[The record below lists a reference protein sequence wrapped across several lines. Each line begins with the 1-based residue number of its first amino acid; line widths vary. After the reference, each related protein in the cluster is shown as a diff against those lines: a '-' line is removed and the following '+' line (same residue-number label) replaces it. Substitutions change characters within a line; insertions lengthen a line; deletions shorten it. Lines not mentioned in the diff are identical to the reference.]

1 MKKNNLILLFIFTC
15 FSQLVLGQDAVLTA
29 TTSRTQVGVGEQF
42 QISYSLNASGGNF
55 RSPEIR
61 EFAVLSGPNQSSS
74 MTFVNGSMSQTL
86 SYSYIL
92 AGQREGKFTIGPAS
106 IVVNGKTISS
116 KSLVIEVV
124 KNPAAQQGQGG
135 QNRGQDQAAGD
146 NNDLFIRA
154 SVDKSKVYVGEQL
167 LVTFKI
173 YTKVSIVQNALTKAP
188 VFNGFWSED
197 IISPNQQA
205 TLRPEV
211 LDGVQYQVAE
221 IKKTILMPQ
230 RAGTLEITEMVMDF
244 VKRVQQKNRSNSF
257 FDQFF
262 GGGYQDVRTTAK
274 SKALKIEVMPLPSA
288 GKPVDFNGAVGDFG
302 MESRLS
308 NTNKTLKS
316 NDATNLYITISGKG
330 NLKLIDPFKLKLP
343 PEIESYDAKIN
354 DKISTSA
361 AGVSGSRTFDYLL
374 IPRHSGSYKIPSLSF
389 TYFDVSKKA
398 YVTLNSPE
406 FPLEVEKGAGNES
419 EANATT
425 VMTAKEDVKILG
437 SDIRY
442 IKTKTNLVKNGTEFF
457 GSTFFYCLLALP
469 LLLFLLFSIVFKK
482 YMESLKDTVS
492 RKSKKAT
499 KIARKR
505 MEIAQS
511 HLTANNYDAFYNEL
525 FKSINGY
532 LSDKLNISIADLSK
546 EKIKET
552 LFKKGADEQA
562 INFLIAT
569 LNKSEFAR
577 FSPVKSS
584 AAMQTD
590 YADTVATISRIEEEL
605 K

>member
-1 MKKNNLILLFIFTC
+1 MKNKVINLVAFFAL
-15 FSQLVLGQDAVLTA
+15 LVLTTQAQEAVLTA
-29 TTSRTQVGVGEQF
+29 SVSRNQVAVGEQF
-42 QISYSLNASGGNF
+42 QVSYSLNGNGGNF
-55 RSPEIR
+55 RSPEIKD
-61 EFAVLSGPNQSSS
+61 FAILSGPNQSSS
-74 MTFVNGSMSQTL
+74 MSFVNGNMSQSI

-92 AGQREGKFTIGPAS
+92 AGQKEGKFTIGPAS
-106 IVVNGKTISS
+106 IVVNGKNINS
-116 KSLVIEVV
+116 KSIVIEVV
-124 KNPAAQQGQGG
+124 KNPATQQAQGG
-135 QNRGQDQAAGD
+135 QNRGQEQGATD

-154 SVDKSKVYVGEQL
+154 STDKSKVYVGEQL

-230 RAGTLEITEMVMDF
+230 RAGTLEISEMVMDF
-244 VKRVQQKNRSNSF
+244 VKRIQQKNRSNSF

-262 GGGYQDVRTTAK
+262 GGGYQDVRATVK
-274 SKALKIEVMPLPSA
+274 SRALKIEVLPLPSI
-288 GKPVDFNGAVGDFG
+288 GKPIDFNGAVGDFG

-308 NTNKTLKS
+308 NTQKKLKS

-330 NLKLIDPFKLKLP
+330 NLKLIDPFKLNLP
-343 PEIESYDAKIN
+343 PEIEAYDAKIN
-354 DKISTSA
+354 DKINTST
-361 AGVSGSRTFDYLL
+361 AGISGSRTFDYLL
-374 IPRHSGSYKIPSLSF
+374 IPRHSGSYKIPSIQFS
-389 TYFDVSKKA
+389 YFDVSKKS

-406 FPLEVEKGAGNES
+406 FPLEVEKGAANES
-419 EANATT
+419 DGNAAALSI
-425 VMTAKEDVKILG
+425 AKEDVKILG
-437 SDIRY
+437 NDIRF
-442 IKTKTNLVKNGTEFF
+442 IKTKTILKKSGNEFF
-457 GSTFFYCLLALP
+457 GSTLFYILLSLP
-469 LLLFLLFSIVFKK
+469 LFLYVIFSLLFKK
-482 YMESLKDTVS
+482 YMEKINDTIN
-492 RKSKKAT
+492 RRSKKAT

-505 MEIAQS
+505 MEIANQ
-511 HLTANNYDAFYNEL
+511 HLQTNNYDAFYNEL

-532 LSDKLNISIADLSK
+532 LSDKLNISLADLSK

-552 LFKKGADEQA
+552 LLLKGADEAA
-562 INFLIAT
+562 INFLIST

-577 FSPVKSS
+577 FAQVKNNT
-584 AAMQTD
+584 AMQTD
-590 YADTVATISRIEEEL
+590 YTDTLATISKIEEEL

>member
-1 MKKNNLILLFIFTC
+1 MKRNFLLTFVLLLFAHW
-15 FSQLVLGQDAVLTA
+15 VMAQDAVLTA
-29 TTSRTQVGVGEQF
+29 STSRTQVGVGEQF
-42 QISYSLNASGGNF
+42 QISYSLNGSGGNF
-55 RSPEIR
+55 RAPEMR
-61 EFAVLSGPNQSSS
+61 DFAVLSGPNQSSS
-74 MTFVNGSMSQTL
+74 MSFVNGNMSQSL
-86 SYSYIL
+86 SYSYII
-92 AGQREGKFTIGPAS
+92 AAQREGKFTIGPAS
-106 IVVNGKTISS
+106 IVVNGKTITS
-116 KSLVIEVV
+116 KSLTIEVV
-124 KNPAAQQGQGG
+124 KNPAANQQGQGG
-135 QNRGQDQAAGD
+135 QGRGQEQGAAD
-146 NNDLFIRA
+146 NNELFIRA

-167 LVTFKI
+167 LVTFKV
-173 YTKVSIVQNALTKAP
+173 YTRVNIVQNALTKAP

-197 IISPNQQA
+197 IVSTNQQA

-230 RAGTLEITEMVMDF
+230 RAGTLEITELVMDF

-262 GGGYQDVRTTAK
+262 GGGYQDVRATAR
-274 SKALKIEVMPLPSA
+274 SKALKIEVLPLPTV
-288 GKPVDFNGAVGDFG
+288 GKPADFNGAVGDFG

-354 DKISTSA
+354 DKIGTST

-374 IPRHSGSYKIPSLSF
+374 IPRHSGSYKIPPVSF
-389 TYFDVSKKA
+389 SYFDVSKKS
-398 YVTLNSPE
+398 YVTLSTPE
-406 FPLEVEKGAGNES
+406 FPLEVVKGSANES
-419 EANATT
+419 EANTT
-425 VMTAKEDVKILG
+425 VITAKEDVKILG
-437 SDIRY
+437 NDIRY
-442 IKTKTNLVKNGTEFF
+442 IKTKTVLKKAGTEFF
-457 GSTFFYCLLALP
+457 GSTLFYFLLTLP
-469 LLLFLLFSIVFKK
+469 FLLFILFLLLFKK
-482 YMESLKDTVS
+482 YMDSMKDTVS
-492 RKSKKAT
+492 QKSKKAT

-505 MEIAQS
+505 MEIANQHLQS
-511 HLTANNYDAFYNEL
+511 NNYDAFYNEL

-546 EKIKET
+546 EKITENLKSRGVE
-552 LFKKGADEQA
+552 EQA
-562 INFLIAT
+562 INLLITT

-577 FSPVKSS
+577 FAPVKSS

-590 YADTVATISRIEEEL
+590 YNDTLATITKIEEEL